1 MFCKLRNVAR
11 GSWTCEHD
19 VENPTQQAFV
29 DFVTDELYK
38 QLDKNEQTLFATI
51 YVRILFVVVLFSF
64 SISILNQNFDM
75 RVSRDKADAA
85 AEGVYSVDIFVSDP
99 MEYPN
104 AAFAYADL
112 IDAGLLKVTH

>member
-1 MFCKLRNVAR
+1 MAR
-11 GSWTCEHD
+11 GLVNMMSRIRPNRRSLTSS
-19 VENPTQQAFV
+19 PTSSTN
-29 DFVTDELYK
+29 D
-38 QLDKNEQTLFATI
+38 QTLYATI
-51 YVRILFVVVLFSF
+51 YVRILFVVVLFSS
-64 SISILNQNFDM
+64 SISILNKNFDM